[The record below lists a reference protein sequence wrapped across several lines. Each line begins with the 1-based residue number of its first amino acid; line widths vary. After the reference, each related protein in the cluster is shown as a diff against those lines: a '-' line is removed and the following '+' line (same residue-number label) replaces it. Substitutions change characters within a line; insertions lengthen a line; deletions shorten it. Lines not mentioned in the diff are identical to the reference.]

1 MTFPTKQHQIAYT
14 KRFREMFDKNTSI
27 EAFVI
32 VVAHLAAMGAIAA
45 VCIAAYF
52 YNPIAGYVLYPVS
65 VWLIGTRYRAFIN
78 IVHECVHSSFA
89 KSPPV
94 NVFIGEFL
102 CTLLFISFADY
113 KHHHATHHVHTG
125 NYEKDLDFINS
136 KHYDFH
142 IPLNRELIHR
152 HIRRIFTG
160 AVFRDYIGDVL
171 YDPKASTAWR
181 AVRTFYVMFL
191 LLLVTTEFLVFGTFF
206 GALFALVPRFV
217 ALPLIGYISDFL
229 DHGGVLGQEHDLN
242 KSRNYIVD
250 SRLARL
256 AFFPRNDCYHLLH
269 HLFPTVPTRFFPDVH
284 RILMEE
290 QPEYRVKPHTF
301 RQWLREPFTTTTPV
315 MTGSAH

>member
-1 MTFPTKQHQIAYT
+1 MTFPTKKHQIAYT
-14 KRFREMFDKNTSI
+14 KRFREMFEKNSSFEALSI
-27 EAFVI
+27 VA
-32 VVAHLAAMGAIAA
+32 AHLVATVAVTAICVTAFFYTPAAGFA
-45 VCIAAYF
+45 
-52 YNPIAGYVLYPVS
+52 LYPLS

-78 IVHECVHSSFA
+78 TVHECVHSSFA
-89 KSPPV
+89 KSLAV

-142 IPLNRELIHR
+142 IPLNRELILR

-160 AVFRDYIGDVL
+160 AVFKDYIGDVL

-181 AVRTFYVMFL
+181 IIRTLYL
-191 LLLVTTEFLVFGTFF
+191 LLLILLVTTEFFVFGTFIV
-206 GALFALVPRFV
+206 ALFVLVPRFV

-242 KSRNYIVD
+242 KSRNYIVRN
-250 SRLARL
+250 RLL
-256 AFFPRNDCYHLLH
+256 LVVFFPRNDCYHLLH
-269 HLFPTVPTRFFPDVH
+269 HLFPTVPTRFFPQVH

-315 MTGSAH
+315 MTEVL